1 MMEII
6 RIIRDVRSP
15 NAVQTAAT
23 ASGFAGVL
31 VHARINQAFI
41 TSLGALP
48 AAVTLRA
55 ALFKLAV
62 DGTETQLGSWVDMVR
77 PKTDLSGDTF
87 VAGLLPG
94 DTAIAS
100 LGQATVGVKVV
111 LGADINHPTTGQRL
125 INAADVRAEWAL
137 GGFTRSA

>member
-1 MMEII
+1 MEIV

-15 NAVQTAAT
+15 NAVQSAAT
-23 ASGFAGVL
+23 ATGFAGVL
-31 VHARINQAFI
+31 AHARINQAFI

-48 AAVTLRA
+48 AAVVLRA
-55 ALFKLAV
+55 GLFKLSA

-77 PKTDLSGDTF
+77 PKSDLSGDTF
-87 VAGLLPG
+87 IAGILPG

-100 LGQATVGVKVV
+100 LGQATIGVKVQ
-111 LGADINHPTTGQRL
+111 LGADINHPVTGQRL
-125 INAADVRAEWAL
+125 INAADVRAEWAI